1 MYTQFI
7 PNVYQENSQTGG
19 RGRRG
24 GGGRGKERQHSVKV
38 NTQQISQQKTTH

>member
-19 RGRRG
+19 RGGG

-38 NTQQISQQKTTH
+38 NTQQISRQKTTH